1 MANELILRPF
11 QRAFLRDALAPDVRT
26 AMLSL
31 PRGNGKSSLVA
42 SLAARTLRPEDPLHV
57 AGVENHI
64 VAASIGQARRTVF
77 KLLREQLGADEKT
90 YKFAESHTSCHVFHR
105 KTRARVSVLASGAAQ
120 AQGLVRCRWIWADE
134 PGSWQATGGASMYD
148 AMRFAMGKPGCALR
162 AVLIGTIAP
171 SLDGWW
177 YDAVRKGSRRST
189 RVHVLQGDRKRWDD
203 WQNIR
208 KCNPLMASFRESR
221 ETLLEDRDD
230 AQGDSRLRAAFL
242 SYRLNVPSLDETS
255 VLLSV
260 SDWDLATARP
270 VPDRDGRPVVGLDMG
285 RNRSWSAAVAWWP
298 NGRVEGL
305 AVAPGLP
312 GIEAQEKRDTVKS
325 GTYRKLI
332 DAGLLTMVE
341 GLRVVPPG
349 ALIDRI
355 RQWHPAVITCDRFR
369 LDELRDTAPICP
381 IVPRVTR
388 YSESTADIRAL
399 RRAAKDG
406 PMAPA
411 TESRP
416 LIEASLSVARVAH
429 DDGGSMRMI
438 KDSSHNKSR
447 DDVAFALMLAGGLAS
462 RMPKPRRHGAY
473 LGVA

>member
-1 MANELILRPF
+1 MADGWTLRPF
-11 QRAFLRDALAPDVRT
+11 QRAFLRDALNPNVRT
-26 AMLSL
+26 SLLSI

-42 SLAARTLRPEDPLHV
+42 SLAARTLRPDDRLHV
-57 AGVENHI
+57 PAVENHI
-64 VAASIGQARRTVF
+64 VAASINQARRTTF
-77 KLLREQLGADEKT
+77 KLLREQLDEDEKT
-90 YKFAESHTSCHVFHR
+90 YLFAESPQSCHVMHR

-120 AQGLVRCRWIWADE
+120 AQGLVRCRWVFADE
-134 PGSWQATGGASMYD
+134 PGSWQATGGANMYD
-148 AMRFAMGKPGCALR
+148 ALRFAMGKPGCSLR
-162 AVLIGTIAP
+162 AIMIGTIAP

-177 YDAVRKGSRRST
+177 YDVIRKGSRRST

-208 KCNPLMASFRESR
+208 KCNPLMASFAESR
-221 ETLLEDRDD
+221 GTLLEDRDD

-255 VLLSV
+255 VLLNV
-260 SDWDLATARP
+260 SDWELATARP
-270 VPDRDGRPVVGLDMG
+270 VPEREGRPVVGLDLG
-285 RNRSWSAAVAWWP
+285 RNRSWSAAVGWWP
-298 NGRVEGL
+298 NGRVE
-305 AVAPGLP
+305 AVAVGPGLP
-312 GIEAQEKRDTVKS
+312 GIAAQEKRDTVRP
-325 GTYRKLI
+325 GTYRKLV
-332 DAGLLTMVE
+332 DAGLLTLVE

-355 RQWHPAVITCDRFR
+355 RPWNPSVITCDRFR
-369 LDELRDTAPICP
+369 LPELQDTTPICP

-388 YSESTADIRAL
+388 YSESSMDIRAL

-411 TESRP
+411 VESRP
-416 LIEASLSVARVAH
+416 LIEASLLVARVAH
-429 DDGGSMRMI
+429 DDGGSIRLI

-447 DDVAFALMLAGGLAS
+447 DDVAFSLTLAGGLAS
-462 RMPKPRRHGAY
+462 RMPKPRAHGAY